1 MPRDASSTDTTE
13 HGTAQ
18 PRTGA
23 IHDIGYQHY
32 NGPRLRRPAL
42 VRALYQDTLR
52 GCVGLGRP
60 VGTKLTTAFLATA
73 MILPAL
79 VIGITVNVTHL
90 RHLPIEYTEY
100 VLPMQLVL
108 STYLAIQA
116 PVVLSRDLRFRTV
129 TLYFSRPLRRGDYV
143 IAKYLALVT
152 AVFAMI
158 AIPLT
163 VLYLTA
169 LLAKI
174 PWWSQ
179 TQELLQGLAGAALFA
194 LVLSG
199 LALVIA
205 SVTPR
210 RGFGIAA
217 IITTLL
223 LLMTITGIA
232 QGVAHYL
239 GHQTAA
245 GYLGM
250 LAPFTLVD
258 GVQVWLLGAGSGA
271 IAGPPGTLGGPV
283 FALGT
288 LVMISGSLALLHLR
302 YRKVSLA

>member
-1 MPRDASSTDTTE
+1 MNDAASYDTSSNDTT
-13 HGTAQ
+13 H
-18 PRTGA
+18 PRAGA

-32 NGPRLRRPAL
+32 DGPRLGRPAL

-60 VGTKLTTAFLATA
+60 VGTKLTTAFLATV

-79 VIGITVNVTHL
+79 VMGITVNVTRL
-90 RHLPIEYTEY
+90 RHLPIEYTDY

-116 PVVLSRDLRFRTV
+116 PVVVSRDLRFRTV

-152 AVFAMI
+152 AVFVMI
-158 AIPLT
+158 AVPLT
-163 VLYLTA
+163 VLYLSA

-174 PWWSQ
+174 QWWPQ
-179 TQELLQGLAGAALFA
+179 TQGLMQGLAGAVLFA

-223 LLMTITGIA
+223 LLMTIISIA
-232 QGVAHYL
+232 QEVAHFL
-239 GHQTAA
+239 EHDTAA

-258 GVQVWLLGAGSGA
+258 GVQIWLLGGDSGPVV
-271 IAGPPGTLGGPV
+271 GPPGTWGGPV

-288 LVMISGSLALLHLR
+288 LAVIAGCLALLHLR

>member
-1 MPRDASSTDTTE
+1 MNDTTSND
-13 HGTAQ
+13 TTQ
-18 PRTGA
+18 TRTGA

-32 NGPRLRRPAL
+32 DGPRLGRLAL
-42 VRALYQDTLR
+42 LRALYQDTLR
-52 GCVGLGRP
+52 GCIGLGRP

-79 VIGITVNVTHL
+79 VIGITVNVTRL

-116 PVVLSRDLRFRTV
+116 PVVVSRDLRFRTV

-152 AVFAMI
+152 AVFVMI
-158 AIPLT
+158 AVPLT
-163 VLYLTA
+163 VLYLSA

-174 PWWSQ
+174 RWWPQ
-179 TQELLQGLAGAALFA
+179 TQGLLQGLAGAVLFA

-217 IITTLL
+217 IITALL
-223 LLMTITGIA
+223 LLMTIINIA
-232 QGVAHYL
+232 QEVAHHL
-239 GHQTAA
+239 ENDTAA

-258 GVQVWLLGAGSGA
+258 GVQVWLLGSDSGA
-271 IAGPPGTLGGPV
+271 VVGPPGTLGGPV
-283 FALGT
+283 FALGALT
-288 LVMISGSLALLHLR
+288 VIGGSLALLHLR